1 MNRNILPLLVLA
13 CLTLLTACDD
23 YETYG
28 EKKEKE
34 RDAIKAFISKQGIT
48 PISETQ
54 FRQQGYV
61 TRAEYNEFVYMEKSG
76 VYMQIE
82 RQGCGE
88 KLKENDGGQLVAR
101 FIEVPL
107 YNQDQAIS
115 DYSYPY
121 DPTIISITKTG
132 STITA
137 RFIEGLMKDTYGE
150 SVPTGW
156 LVPLTY
162 INIGRDTQSPDDQVA
177 KVNLIVPHSQGNS
190 IATANVYPYY
200 YTITFERIQ

>member
-1 MNRNILPLLVLA
+1 MNRNILTLLVLA

-34 RDAIKAFISKQGIT
+34 RKAIKSFISSQNIT

-54 FRQQGYV
+54 FHEQGDV
-61 TRAEYNEFVYMEKSG
+61 TNVDNNEYVYMEKSG

-88 KLKENDGGQLVAR
+88 KLQKNETLGILAR
-101 FIEVPL
+101 FIEVNL
-107 YNQDQAIS
+107 FSSDEAIS

-121 DPTIISITKTG
+121 NETKMYVQKTG

-137 RFIEGLMKDTYGE
+137 RFVEGVMKDTYGE

-162 INIGRDTQSPDDQVA
+162 INIGRDTQSPDDQLA
-177 KVNLIVPHSQGNS
+177 KVRLIVPHSQGNS

-200 YTITFERIQ
+200 YEITFERQR